1 MEIIYTL
8 TDIEQVAE
16 SFLQNIH
23 LPAVIAFYGQMGS
36 GKTTL
41 IKNICKLLKVKDIIN
56 SPTFSII
63 NQYYAEN
70 GATLYHMDWYR
81 LEDEKEAINTG
92 IEDVLYS
99 GNTCF
104 IEWPER
110 ANQLLPEKTIHI
122 KIEVIDETTRKVVI

>member
-8 TDIEQVAE
+8 NNIEQAAE
-16 SFLQNIH
+16 SLLKSIH

-41 IKNICKLLKVKDIIN
+41 IKNICKLLKVKDVIS

-63 NQYYAEN
+63 NQYYTEN
-70 GATLYHMDWYR
+70 GEALYHADWYR
-81 LEDEKEAINTG
+81 LKDENEAINAG
-92 IEDVLYS
+92 VEDALYS

-104 IEWPER
+104 IEWPEK
-110 ANQLLPEKTIHI
+110 ADQLLPEKTIHI